1 MNKDWIIKS
10 FISERGGDVIEEWL
24 ANFSNDIKAE
34 IETRL
39 KYIKTLPILKRP
51 YAKKLTGSKYIFEII
66 IKYKNVQYRPLG
78 FINPAAHEFILLIG
92 AIEKG
97 DKFEPRGALEIAE
110 RRRQQFLEGRNNAR
124 EYFL

>member
-1 MNKDWIIKS
+1 MNKNWIIKS
-10 FISERGGDVIEEWL
+10 FISDRGSDVIEEWL
-24 ANFSNDIKAE
+24 DSFSTDIKVF

-39 KYIKTLPILKRP
+39 NYLKTQPIWKRP
-51 YAKKLTGSKYIFEII
+51 HAAKLTGSKYIYEII
-66 IKYKNVQYRPLG
+66 ITYKNVQYRPLG
-78 FINPAAHEFILLIG
+78 FFNPAAHEFILLIG

-110 RRRQQFLEGRNNAR
+110 KRRQQLLEGRNNAR